1 MRRAVRH
8 FAKRPLESI
17 AGRDEHFVPQDFRTR
32 PRNSMT
38 TIAETPAPATPQPS
52 GLQYA
57 VRILIGSMIVWFIL
71 NRINHHNPLWALI
84 SVIIVTE
91 PELSAAFLA
100 FNSRIVN
107 TLIGCAVG
115 LSFLYL
121 LGPSFWSILLGII
134 VSVIICTT
142 LIRVPGSWRVAPITV
157 AIIMNPS
164 VLGGGGGRAAG
175 LATSIERTE
184 EVLLGSAVALLVT
197 YVASLIQRLIRHS
210 VS

>member
-1 MRRAVRH
+1 
-8 FAKRPLESI
+8 
-17 AGRDEHFVPQDFRTR
+17 
-32 PRNSMT
+32 
-38 TIAETPAPATPQPS
+38 
-52 GLQYA
+52 
-57 VRILIGSMIVWFIL
+57 
-71 NRINHHNPLWALI
+71 
-84 SVIIVTE
+84 
-91 PELSAAFLA
+91 LA

>member
-1 MRRAVRH
+1 
-8 FAKRPLESI
+8 
-17 AGRDEHFVPQDFRTR
+17 
-32 PRNSMT
+32 MT
-38 TIAETPAPATPQPS
+38 TIAETPVPAVPQPS

-57 VRILIGSMIVWFIL
+57 VRILIGSAIVWFVL
-71 NRINHHNPLWALI
+71 ERINHPNPLWALI

-100 FNSRIVN
+100 FNSRILN

-142 LIRVPGSWRVAPITV
+142 FIRVPGSWRVAPVTV
-157 AIIMNPS
+157 AILMTPS
-164 VLGGGGGRAAG
+164 VLGGGRSLG
-175 LATSIERTE
+175 LAVAIERTE
-184 EVLLGSAVALLVT
+184 EVILGSAVALLT
-197 YVASLIQRLIRHS
+197 TFVASLIQRLIRHS
-210 VS
+210 SS